1 MGSISGLDKS
11 AKRRTALSA
20 QKGLTVAVANGSTAE
35 WVDTHCHV
43 TYEDI
48 PGGAESALV
57 AARQAGVRRMIT
69 IGTDLK
75 TSNAAIDL
83 ANAHDDV
90 WATVGLHPHDAK
102 NGLDGLHE
110 LFAKP
115 RVVAVGE
122 CGLDY
127 YYDHSDR
134 AVQREIFAEQITLAN
149 RLSLPLVIH
158 TREAWDE
165 TFDVLKGCGVP
176 ERTIFHCFTGS
187 PVEAKKCLDLGAYLS
202 FSGIVT
208 FKNADEIRAAA
219 KICDAEKM
227 LVETDSPFLA
237 PVPHRGKSNQP
248 AFLVEVGACLAD
260 VRGVGVE
267 EIASQTT
274 RNATIAFPGIA
285 A

>member
-1 MGSISGLDKS
+1 MP
-11 AKRRTALSA
+11 TE
-20 QKGLTVAVANGSTAE
+20 VATKPE

-48 PGGAESALV
+48 PGGAETALV
-57 AARQAGVRRMIT
+57 AAREAGVKRMIT
-69 IGTDLK
+69 IGTDVK
-75 TSNAAIDL
+75 TSRAAIEL
-83 ANAHDDV
+83 ASQHKDV

-102 NGLDGLHE
+102 NTLDGIHE
-110 LFAKP
+110 LIKQP
-115 RVVAVGE
+115 RVVAIGE

-127 YYDHSDR
+127 FYDHSDR
-134 AVQREIFAEQITLAN
+134 AVQREIFAAQIALAN
-149 RLSLPLVIH
+149 EHKLPLVIH

-165 TFDVLKGCGVP
+165 TFEILNSCGVP

-187 PVEAKKCLDLGAYLS
+187 PVEAKKCLDIGAYLS

-208 FKNADEIRAAA
+208 FKKAQDIRDAA
-219 KICDAEKM
+219 KICTADKM

-237 PVPHRGKSNQP
+237 PVPHRGLSNQP
-248 AFLVEVGACLAD
+248 AFLVEVGACLAE
-260 VRGVGVE
+260 VRNVAVS

-274 RNATIAFPGIA
+274 HNATIAFPGIA